1 MVELLQCSKNNSLD
15 TGVQGNSSY
24 EYPTMATRPSLP
36 TSTYDTVAMSLHEED
51 ASETG
56 TKTNIYSELS

>member
-24 EYPTMATRPSLP
+24 EYPTMATRPSLL
-36 TSTYDTVAMSLHEED
+36 TATYDTVAMSLHEED

-56 TKTNIYSELS
+56 TRPNVYSELN